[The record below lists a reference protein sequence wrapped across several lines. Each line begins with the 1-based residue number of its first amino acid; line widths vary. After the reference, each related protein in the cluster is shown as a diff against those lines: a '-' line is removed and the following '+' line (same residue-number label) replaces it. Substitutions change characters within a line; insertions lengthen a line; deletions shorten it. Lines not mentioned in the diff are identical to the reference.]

1 MAVIIPITSNITFV
15 CGFGS
20 QVNLASLDHVLCFT
34 VAPDSSGGECRIHLR
49 TYALE
54 LRKPASDSGSS
65 VPRAKLV
72 LSAPSMDFRV
82 RRTRWAAKELMKH
95 ALKQPREVKAKKI
108 KNVTTTALGDKV
120 GQLHMQRQDYSALQ
134 TRKVK
139 ALFAHKALPLAKPG
153 PGGAGDDEEGGGNS
167 SGGEGVDED
176 DQ

>member
-1 MAVIIPITSNITFV
+1 LFLAL
-15 CGFGS
+15 GS
-20 QVNLASLDHVLCFT
+20 KVNLASLDHVLCFT
-34 VAPDSSGGECRIHLR
+34 VAPSSSGELIHLR

-65 VPRAKLV
+65 VPHAKLV
-72 LSAPSMDFRV
+72 LSAPSVDFRV

-95 ALKQPREVKAKKI
+95 ALKQPREVKTKKV
-108 KNVTTTALGDKV
+108 KNVSTTALGDKV

-139 ALFAHKALPLAKPG
+139 ALFAHKALPLAKASG
-153 PGGAGDDEEGGGNS
+153 PGAAADEGGVS